1 MDAHIP
7 GWTPEIERGFK
18 EILFRFLEEIQSTR
32 AALYL
37 FGPEDKFLLA
47 TQYGFGR
54 RDVLAIEHGIED
66 AMVRRVRSLRD
77 GPATFNIK
85 DDLGSLTNYIKSA
98 GNSEL
103 LLAPLFL
110 GDEIIGFVD
119 ARDKGRRR
127 PFERSDVAKAKKIA
141 DAMVDFARR
150 SGFLGPQHPID
161 VNVTPT
167 PAPRQRPSTAGP
179 ARPPMFDESG
189 LETIQNAAIDCVL
202 ERQVVAVA
210 VSLAT
215 AKSAATLISIR
226 EGGAEVDREAL
237 LNHQTAALADA
248 GVAAPGREAWQ
259 VETRRV
265 STAAEVVRSPTIAS
279 SVLLADPVAGS
290 LTASVISGAGAAGA
304 RATLGRLRSRA
315 ADARETSALRFAR
328 RNLARRLLQPGVQS
342 YPDLVSHS
350 EAVSKL
356 AFSIARL
363 MDLKT
368 SQVED
373 AALAG
378 LLHDVGMRELDY
390 ERLYRN
396 HTPTVDDRMKYQ
408 KHPVV
413 GEQIVAGTGL
423 DDVAAAI
430 RHHHERWD
438 GTGYPDRLAGTEIP
452 LLARLVHVAEVYDVL
467 TVPGRYRPTVSA
479 ERALEIIERGRGHQ
493 FDPRAVDALG
503 EVVA

>member
-1 MDAHIP
+1 MEAHIP
-7 GWTPEIERGFK
+7 GWTTETERGFK
-18 EILFRFLEEIQSTR
+18 EILFRFLEEIQCTR

-54 RDVLAIEHGIED
+54 RDVLAVEHGMED
-66 AMVRRVRSLRD
+66 AMVRRVRSLNGVPAAFGSKKNL
-77 GPATFNIK
+77 GP
-85 DDLGSLTNYIKSA
+85 LTDYIKSA

-103 LLAPLFL
+103 LVVPLFF
-110 GDEIIGFVD
+110 GDETIGFVD
-119 ARDKGRRR
+119 ARDKGRKRL
-127 PFERSDVAKAKKIA
+127 FERSDVAKAKRIA
-141 DAMVDFARR
+141 TAMVEYAKR
-150 SGFLGPQHPID
+150 SGFLGPQHLID
-161 VNVTPT
+161 VNVASTQTPRSRGSAT
-167 PAPRQRPSTAGP
+167 GPS
-179 ARPPMFDESG
+179 RPPMLDESG
-189 LETIQNAAIDCVL
+189 LETIHNAALDCVL

-237 LNHQTAALADA
+237 LNHQSSALAEA
-248 GVAAPGREAWQ
+248 GIVPPGREAWQ
-259 VETRRV
+259 VNIRRV
-265 STAAEVVRSPTIAS
+265 PTAADAIQSPMIAS
-279 SVLLADPVAGS
+279 SVLVADPVAGS

-304 RATLGRLRSRA
+304 RSTLGRLRRRVE
-315 ADARETSALRFAR
+315 DARERSALRFAR

-356 AFSIARL
+356 ALSIARR
-363 MDLKT
+363 MDLET
-368 SQVED
+368 AIVED

-390 ERLYRN
+390 ERVYRN
-396 HTPTVDDRMKYQ
+396 DTPTVDDRVSYQ

-423 DDVAAAI
+423 DNVAAAI

-438 GTGYPDRLAGTEIP
+438 GTGYPDRLSRADIP
-452 LLARLVHVAEVYDVL
+452 LLSRLVHVAEVYDVL
-467 TVPGRYRPTVSA
+467 TVPGRYRPTVDPD
-479 ERALEIIERGRGHQ
+479 RALEIIERGRGQQ
-493 FDPRAVDALG
+493 FDPQMVEALG
-503 EVVA
+503 RVVQ

>member
-18 EILFRFLEEIQSTR
+18 EILFRFLEEIQCTR
-32 AALYL
+32 AALYI
-37 FGPEDKFLLA
+37 FGPEDRFLLA

-54 RDVLAIEHGIED
+54 RDVLSIDHGMED
-66 AMVRRVRSLRD
+66 EMVRRVRSLGRS
-77 GPATFNIK
+77 PVTFNIK
-85 DDLGSLTNYIKSA
+85 DDLGPLTNYIKSA

-110 GDEIIGFVD
+110 GDEIMGFVD
-119 ARDKGRRR
+119 ARDKGRKRV
-127 PFERSDVAKAKKIA
+127 FERSDVATAKRIA
-141 DAMVDFARR
+141 TALVEYAKR
-150 SGFLGPQHPID
+150 SGFLGPQHIGVD
-161 VNVTPT
+161 VAAT
-167 PAPRQRPSTAGP
+167 PAPRQRPSTAGLS
-179 ARPPMFDESG
+179 RPPMLDDSG
-189 LETIQNAAIDCVL
+189 LETIHNGALDCVL
-202 ERQVVAVA
+202 ERQVIAVA

-215 AKSAATLISIR
+215 AESAATLICLR
-226 EGGAEVDREAL
+226 EGGPEVDREAL
-237 LNHQTAALADA
+237 LNHQSSALAEA
-248 GVAAPGREAWQ
+248 GIAAPGRETWH

-265 STAAEVVRSPTIAS
+265 PTAAEAVQAPMIAS
-279 SVLLADPVAGS
+279 SVLIADPEAGT
-290 LTASVISGAGAAGA
+290 LTASVISGTDAAGA
-304 RATLGRLRSRA
+304 RATLGRLRCRVE
-315 ADARETSALRFAR
+315 DARERSTLRFTR

-356 AFSIARL
+356 ALSIARR
-363 MDLKT
+363 MDLET
-368 SQVED
+368 TVVED

-396 HTPTVDDRMKYQ
+396 DTPTVNDRVSYQ

-413 GEQIVAGTGL
+413 GQQIVAGTGL

-438 GTGYPDRLAGTEIP
+438 GTGYPDRLAQTEIP

-467 TVPGRYRPTVSA
+467 TTPGRYRPTVSA

-493 FDPRAVDALG
+493 FDPQIVEALTR
-503 EVVA
+503 VVQ

>member
-1 MDAHIP
+1 MDEHIP

-18 EILFRFLEEIQSTR
+18 EVLFRFLEEIQSTK

-37 FGPEDKFLLA
+37 VGPGERFLLA

-54 RDVLAIEHGIED
+54 RDVLAIEHGPGSAI
-66 AMVRRVRSLRD
+66 VRRVRSLSGAPSAISSKDNR
-77 GPATFNIK
+77 GPLI
-85 DDLGSLTNYIKSA
+85 DYIKSA

-103 LLAPLFL
+103 LLVPLVS
-110 GDEIIGFVD
+110 GDENIGFVD

-127 PFERSDVAKAKKIA
+127 LFERADILKAKRIA
-141 DAMVDFARR
+141 AAMVEYARR
-150 SGFLGPQHPID
+150 SGFLGPQYIEVDAAPK
-161 VNVTPT
+161 
-167 PAPRQRPSTAGP
+167 PAPHRRPSAGEP
-179 ARPPMFDESG
+179 SRPPMLDESG
-189 LETIQNAAIDCVL
+189 LETIHNAAVACVL
-202 ERQVVAVA
+202 ERHVVAVA

-215 AKSAATLISIR
+215 AENAASLISLR
-226 EGGAEVDREAL
+226 EGGAAVDHEAL
-237 LNHQTAALADA
+237 LRHQALALVGA
-248 GVAAPGREAWQ
+248 GITVPKREAWQ
-259 VETRRV
+259 VEMRQVPT
-265 STAAEVVRSPTIAS
+265 TAETVQSPMIAS
-279 SVLLADPVAGS
+279 SVLLADAEAGS

-304 RATLGRLRSRA
+304 RATLGRLRGRA
-315 ADARETSALRFAR
+315 EDAREGTELRFAR

-350 EAVSKL
+350 EAVSRL
-356 AFSIARL
+356 ALSIARRL
-363 MDLKT
+363 DLEPT
-368 SQVED
+368 QIED

-396 HTPTVDDRMKYQ
+396 DTPTAEDRVSYH

-438 GTGYPDRLAGTEIP
+438 GTGYPDRLARTEIP
-452 LLARLVHVAEVYDVL
+452 LLGRLVHVAEVFDVL
-467 TVPGRYRPTVSA
+467 TVPGRYRPTVEP
-479 ERALEIIERGRGHQ
+479 ERALNIIERGRGHQ
-493 FDPRAVDALG
+493 FDPQMVEALAR
-503 EVVA
+503 VVQ